1 MALASDFFYPLF
13 YFLALRRL
21 SPGIM
26 IAFIT
31 LIKGDNEDKHDDEEI

>member
-1 MALASDFFYPLF
+1 MAPASDFFFSL